1 MNIET
6 IREAHRKAGAELVT
20 DLGCDPNDV
29 SEDLAIVGR
38 TAKIKV
44 VLRDAAGEVMANGDE
59 IATRLDYKRITTEQR
74 DRYRQTVR
82 RESEGA

>member
-1 MNIET
+1 VT
-6 IREAHRKAGAELVT
+6 EL
-20 DLGCDPNDV
+20 GYDPNDV
-29 SEDLAIVGR
+29 SEDLAIVGQ

-44 VLRDAAGEVMANGDE
+44 VLRDAEGKVMANGDE
-59 IATRLDYKRITTEQR
+59 VATRLDYKRITTEQR

>member
-1 MNIET
+1 MNHET

-20 DLGCDPNDV
+20 DLGYDPNDV
-29 SEDLAIVGR
+29 SEDLALVGR

-44 VLRDAAGEVMANGDE
+44 VLRDAEGEVMASGDE
-59 IATRLDYKRITTEQR
+59 IVTRLDYKRITTEQR

>member
-20 DLGCDPNDV
+20 ELGYDPNDV
-29 SEDLAIVGR
+29 SEDLAIVGQ

-44 VLRDAAGEVMANGDE
+44 VLRDAEGKVMANGDE
-59 IATRLDYKRITTEQR
+59 VATRLDYKRITTEQR